1 MNIEKVYVV
10 NDENYSKDSIRK
22 CAYINVASGKPSFQN
37 CVIMKAYA
45 SLEEAKEN
53 LQADRQE
60 FYKRYG
66 KCNWYIDDFYGHIAT
81 IDNPYYT
88 VV

>member
-45 SLEEAKEN
+45 SFIVTIHKKNRPKVVCNYPIEDGKLYFIEE
-53 LQADRQE
+53 
-60 FYKRYG
+60 
-66 KCNWYIDDFYGHIAT
+66 
-81 IDNPYYT
+81 
-88 VV
+88 V